1 MAKPKLVPPP
11 APPVI
16 EEEDEPDC
24 PRCPPVGAPAWM
36 ATFADMATLLMA
48 FFVLILGFANFDE
61 VSFNKMTGTMRETFG
76 VQLIEI
82 LPSPDGATTM
92 EMSSPPA
99 SDQPEPEDVP
109 DQNGESGAPPAE
121 PKPEDGA
128 SAPKS
133 DPQMEKL
140 TDALQE
146 ALGDGEVTVMGENG
160 AVTVRLPEGAGAG
173 ELAQAIAKAASDIA
187 GAGQGAPGEQGE
199 QGLAPGAAKPE
210 QSADATGGDPQAGEQ
225 AGPGDGGA
233 SADRKAAIAEARLK
247 VALREIEGEGL
258 VDVQQKDGK
267 VTVTVG
273 SGGAFGS
280 GSADLTDEAREIMSR
295 IALSAMS
302 DGGQITVTG
311 HTDSVTLSG
320 GQYVDNWGL
329 AAARASS
336 VVRELAE
343 TGGVDPSRLS
353 AVSKGDSNPVSDNTT
368 EEGRAAN
375 RRIEIV
381 FDFAQTAPAP

>member
-48 FFVLILGFANFDE
+48 FFVLILSFANFDE
-61 VSFNKMTGTMRETFG
+61 VSFNKMTGTLRETFG
-76 VQLIEI
+76 VKLIEI
-82 LPSPDGATTM
+82 MPNPDGSTTM
-92 EMSSPPA
+92 EMTTPPG
-99 SDQPEPEDVP
+99 SDPQAPEDVP
-109 DQNGESGAPPAE
+109 DAEGESGAPPTE
-121 PKPEDGA
+121 SNQENGA
-128 SAPKS
+128 AAPKS
-133 DPQMEKL
+133 DPAMQQL
-140 TDALQE
+140 TEALQE

-173 ELAQAIAKAASDIA
+173 ELAQALANAASDIA
-187 GAGQGAPGEQGE
+187 GAGQGKPGQSEP
-199 QGLAPGAAKPE
+199 GLAPGAAKPE
-210 QSADATGGDPQAGEQ
+210 QSADATGGDPQTGEQ
-225 AGPGDGGA
+225 NGPGDGGA
-233 SADRKAAIAEARLK
+233 SAESKAAIAEARLK

-258 VDVQQKDGK
+258 VDVEQKDGK
-267 VTVTVG
+267 VVVTVG
-273 SGGAFGS
+273 AGGSFGS
-280 GSADLTDEAREIMSR
+280 GSADLTEEAREIMSR

-311 HTDSVTLSG
+311 HTDNVALSG

-343 TGGVDPSRLS
+343 TGGVDPARLS

-381 FDFAQTAPAP
+381 FDYANSAPAP